1 MVSVLAAIA
10 IYLAGY
16 LVWSQ
21 ALSFSLTNLFVSV
34 SLAGFGPSIIV
45 SMGFARAVEADD
57 ALRGTASGFAGA
69 LAPIVSAGFAAA
81 GTSVYAFGLSMPLA
95 VVLGCFL
102 LSPAICGV
110 QSWRERPSS

>member
-1 MVSVLAAIA
+1 MLAAIA

-21 ALSFSLTNLFVSV
+21 ALSFSLTNLFISVSV
-34 SLAGFGPSIIV
+34 VGFGQSIIV

-69 LAPIVSAGFAAA
+69 LASIVSAGFAAA
-81 GTSVYAFGLSMPLA
+81 GASVCVFGLSMSLA

-102 LSPAICGV
+102 FSSAICGV
-110 QSWRERPSS
+110 QAWRDRPSG